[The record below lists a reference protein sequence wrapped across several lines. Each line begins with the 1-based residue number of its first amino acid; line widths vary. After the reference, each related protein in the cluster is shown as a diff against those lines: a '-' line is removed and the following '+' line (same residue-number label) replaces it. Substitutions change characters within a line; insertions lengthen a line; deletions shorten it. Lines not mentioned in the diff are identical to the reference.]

1 MPMSSSPI
9 FRSATGIGAPPKAAK
24 TNNSTIQDGPE
35 IGAGGR
41 VHTVSPAHTCYR
53 HGSVIPIGQSMQRA
67 RAALVILLTG
77 IGVARC
83 TGPQTPAVPAANVPE
98 RVQVRSGGRIVS
110 VPMEEYVLATT
121 LAE

>member
-1 MPMSSSPI
+1 
-9 FRSATGIGAPPKAAK
+9 
-24 TNNSTIQDGPE
+24 
-35 IGAGGR
+35 
-41 VHTVSPAHTCYR
+41 
-53 HGSVIPIGQSMQRA
+53 MQRA

-98 RVQVRSGGRIVS
+98 RVQVRLGGRIVS

-121 LAE
+121 LAEVSPVDQSSETTRKIFELQAIVARTYAASIVTFFLRA